1 MKFKNYKLFRSR
13 LKYFLNKEHIHRHR
27 KDSCAS
33 IPLFFSSR
41 KTKIWN
47 LQFSGAVSKRKY
59 LFRYIISW
67 SLIALHNALL
77 L

>member
-1 MKFKNYKLFRSR
+1 MKFKNYKLFCGRP
-13 LKYFLNKEHIHRHR
+13 KYFLNKECIHRRR

-33 IPLFFSSR
+33 IPLSFSSR

-47 LQFSGAVSKRKY
+47 LQFSGAVSIRKY